1 MLYIIIVM
9 YKYYYN
15 MSNIFIC
22 NKGVRYK
29 KQNVSG
35 YLCGLLMEKAYLFN
49 RQKQRNNPQAKQL
62 QILYL
67 K

>member
-15 MSNIFIC
+15 ISNIIFIC
-22 NKGVRYK
+22 NKEVRYK

-35 YLCGLLMEKAYLFN
+35 YLWGLLMEKNLSF
-49 RQKQRNNPQAKQL
+49 
-62 QILYL
+62 
-67 K
+67 